1 MGDYFYGYGD
11 DNSLAKVTVDLLLQN
26 GQTVTAAESLTAGL
40 FQSTLG
46 EIAGASN
53 IFKGGFA
60 TYSQE
65 TKENFLGISHELL
78 EEHGTVSEACA
89 KEMAEKARQL
99 AKSNY
104 GLSFTGVAGDPIEG
118 QPTGT
123 VWIGLAEEGQP
134 TVAECFH
141 FNRDR
146 NYIRQSA
153 VMRGLDLL
161 RRRIINKK

>member
-1 MGDYFYGYGD
+1 MCQ
-11 DNSLAKVTVDLLLQN
+11 KKWQ
-26 GQTVTAAESLTAGL
+26 
-40 FQSTLG
+40 
-46 EIAGASN
+46 
-53 IFKGGFA
+53 
-60 TYSQE
+60 
-65 TKENFLGISHELL
+65 
-78 EEHGTVSEACA
+78 
-89 KEMAEKARQL
+89 KARQL

-104 GLSFTGVAGDPIEG
+104 GLSFTGVAGDPLEG

-161 RRRIINKK
+161 RRRIINKNKYANVCSVFLAFWYKRDMIDLLTGNEK

>member
-1 MGDYFYGYGD
+1 
-11 DNSLAKVTVDLLLQN
+11 
-26 GQTVTAAESLTAGL
+26 
-40 FQSTLG
+40 
-46 EIAGASN
+46 
-53 IFKGGFA
+53 
-60 TYSQE
+60 
-65 TKENFLGISHELL
+65 
-78 EEHGTVSEACA
+78 
-89 KEMAEKARQL
+89 MAEKARQL

-104 GLSFTGVAGDPIEG
+104 GLSFTGVAGDPLEG

-153 VMRGLDLL
+153 VMRGLDLCGAESL
-161 RRRIINKK
+161 IKINMRMFVRFFVFWYKRDMIDLLTGNEK

>member
-1 MGDYFYGYGD
+1 M
-11 DNSLAKVTVDLLLQN
+11 
-26 GQTVTAAESLTAGL
+26 
-40 FQSTLG
+40 
-46 EIAGASN
+46 
-53 IFKGGFA
+53 

-118 QPTGT
+118 QPHRALFGL
-123 VWIGLAEEGQP
+123 GLAEEGQP
-134 TVAECFH
+134 TIAECFH

-161 RRRIINKK
+161 RHRIINKK

>member
-1 MGDYFYGYGD
+1 
-11 DNSLAKVTVDLLLQN
+11 
-26 GQTVTAAESLTAGL
+26 
-40 FQSTLG
+40 
-46 EIAGASN
+46 
-53 IFKGGFA
+53 
-60 TYSQE
+60 
-65 TKENFLGISHELL
+65 
-78 EEHGTVSEACA
+78 
-89 KEMAEKARQL
+89 
-99 AKSNY
+99 
-104 GLSFTGVAGDPIEG
+104 PIEG

>member
-1 MGDYFYGYGD
+1 M
-11 DNSLAKVTVDLLLQN
+11 
-26 GQTVTAAESLTAGL
+26 
-40 FQSTLG
+40 
-46 EIAGASN
+46 
-53 IFKGGFA
+53 

-134 TVAECFH
+134 TIAECFH

-161 RRRIINKK
+161 RHRIINKK

>member
-1 MGDYFYGYGD
+1 
-11 DNSLAKVTVDLLLQN
+11 
-26 GQTVTAAESLTAGL
+26 
-40 FQSTLG
+40 
-46 EIAGASN
+46 
-53 IFKGGFA
+53 
-60 TYSQE
+60 
-65 TKENFLGISHELL
+65 
-78 EEHGTVSEACA
+78 
-89 KEMAEKARQL
+89 MAEKARQL

-104 GLSFTGVAGDPIEG
+104 GLSFTGVAGDSIEG

-153 VMRGLDLL
+153 VMRGLDLCGAESL
-161 RRRIINKK
+161 IKINMRMFVRFSCFLVQKRYDRPTNRK